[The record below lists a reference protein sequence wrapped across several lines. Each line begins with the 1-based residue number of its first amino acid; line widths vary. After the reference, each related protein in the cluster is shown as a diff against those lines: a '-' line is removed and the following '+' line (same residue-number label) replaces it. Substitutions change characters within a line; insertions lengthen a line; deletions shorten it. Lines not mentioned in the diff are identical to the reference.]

1 MTKFDKEFISQIERA
16 IKDLENTTI
25 VDPSANCHMS
35 ETRYK
40 NTQKY
45 YSDRRI
51 FLLNNDYHCHRARM
65 YLVDCEFKNS
75 SRSYLS
81 YQNILHAATNNNINV
96 IYINQQNEQEMM
108 MEYSVLY
115 NISLDTHMKSGIG
128 NFIKYLKTK

>member
-1 MTKFDKEFISQIERA
+1 MYNLTTFEKIGNEHNLPDDIIDK
-16 IKDLENTTI
+16 
-25 VDPSANCHMS
+25 MS
-35 ETRYK
+35 NFYIQDCLSYK

-75 SRSYLS
+75 LRSYLS

-115 NISLDTHMKSGIG
+115 NISLDTHMKSGMG